1 MRTDSP
7 DLIDLYLQYTA
18 NSEPALQ
25 FRIGAILSLMAA
37 CLRRNISLS
46 WDRKL
51 YPSLYVVL
59 VGPSGSRKGTA
70 MYPVQD
76 ISEALPI
83 ASAAQKIT
91 PASLIRDLKEAESH
105 PVLTLNNI
113 NVAHPSAA
121 LYIIST
127 EFVVFIGDKN
137 VDMIDILCDLWDNPP
152 TWRYSTKNSGKDNIS
167 HPCLNVLAGITP
179 DHLRKYLPP
188 TAIGGGFTSR
198 LLAVYAAKK
207 SRSVHFPASATM
219 EGQRIKDILI
229 EGLTKMCSLS
239 GEFTVTESFLRAW
252 PAWYENADRHIFVDN
267 TYLAHYAD
275 RRPTHVLKLSMII
288 SAMRSRDTG
297 VLELTEN
304 DLISASDYLEKIE
317 KGMPKVYAGLGR
329 NELADVTQRIMF
341 KISRLKVIKFGA
353 LLNHFYGD
361 INREDLLKVLA
372 ALETMGWIHK
382 IETKPRLEDIEIKFR
397 EDKSA

>member
-1 MRTDSP
+1 MQTSSP
-7 DLIDLYLQYTA
+7 NLIDLYLQYTS

-25 FRIGAILSLMAA
+25 FRLGSILSLMAA
-37 CLRRNISLS
+37 CLRRNVSLT

-76 ISEALPI
+76 ISEKLPI
-83 ASAAQKIT
+83 AGAAQKIT
-91 PASLIRDLKEAESH
+91 PASLIRDLKEAETQ

-113 NVAHPSAA
+113 NSAGPSAS

-137 VDMIDILCDLWDNPP
+137 VDMIDILCDLWDNPSI
-152 TWRYSTKNSGKDNIS
+152 WKYSTKHSGKDDIAR
-167 HPCLNVLAGITP
+167 PCLNLLAGITP

-207 SRSVHFPASATM
+207 NRSVYFPASATAD
-219 EGQRIKDILI
+219 GKKIKDLLI
-229 EGLTKMCSLS
+229 EGLTKMCALS
-239 GEFTVTESFLRAW
+239 GEFVVSDSFIKAW
-252 PAWYENADRHIFVDN
+252 PTWYENADRHIFAENVH
-267 TYLAHYAD
+267 LAHYAD
-275 RRPTHVLKLSMII
+275 RRPTHVLKLTMII
-288 SAMRSRDTG
+288 SAMRTRDIGT
-297 VLELTEN
+297 LELTAD
-304 DLISASDYLEKIE
+304 DLHQASDYLTMLE

-341 KISRLKVIKFGA
+341 KISALKVIKFGV

-361 INREDLLKVLA
+361 INRDDLLKVLA

-382 IETKPRLEDIEIKFR
+382 IETKPRLEDIEIRFKD
-397 EDKSA
+397 EKLV